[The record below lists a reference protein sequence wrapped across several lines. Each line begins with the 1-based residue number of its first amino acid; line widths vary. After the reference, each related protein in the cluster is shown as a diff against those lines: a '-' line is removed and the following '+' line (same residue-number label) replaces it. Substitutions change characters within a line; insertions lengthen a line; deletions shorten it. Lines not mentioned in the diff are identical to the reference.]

1 MHKFS
6 FRFIFTVLLCGF
18 VTLGIWGAYGDRAEA
33 VNNPEL
39 LPLEETPIVDLAKFL
54 PDKQEAELAKDF
66 KEFED
71 KTGWKLRILTQ
82 YDRSPGR
89 AVIDFWKL
97 DAKSI
102 LLVADS
108 RGGNLLAF
116 SIGDDVYE
124 LMPRTFWIELQSRF
138 GNLYYIRDNG
148 ENEAIIQ
155 SINVVKQC
163 LVTPGGCG
171 VVPGLPREQWILTL
185 ISSIVGGVIC
195 GFAAVPRK
203 EGAKFAWQWMLI
215 MSPLWGILFLS
226 FGLGPVLIR
235 TSDWVPLVRNILGFA
250 LGGIVA
256 YFSPI
261 FQSPN
266 KTT

>member
-54 PDKQEAELAKDF
+54 SDKQEAELAKDF

-155 SINVVKQC
+155 SINVVKKC

-171 VVPGLPREQWILTL
+171 VVPGIPREQWILTL
-185 ISSIVGGVIC
+185 ISSILGGVIC

-203 EGAKFAWQWMLI
+203 EGEKFAWQWMLI
-215 MSPLWGILFLS
+215 MSPLWGILFIS

-250 LGGIVA
+250 SGGVLA